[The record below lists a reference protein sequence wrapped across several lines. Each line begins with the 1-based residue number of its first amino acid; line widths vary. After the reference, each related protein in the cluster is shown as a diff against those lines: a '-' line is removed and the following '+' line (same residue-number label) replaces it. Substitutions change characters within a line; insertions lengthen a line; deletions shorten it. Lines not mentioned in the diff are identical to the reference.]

1 MSENINPLIELRHV
15 SKQFAIPTGQLTVLN
30 DISFTVEKGEV
41 LSLIGPSGS
50 GKSTCLRSINGLETI
65 DSGNIIVCGIDY
77 ATSNLP
83 AYKLRQN
90 TAMVFQRFELF
101 PHMTAQENVALGL
114 RMVKAFT
121 KAEAADRADA
131 LLIDVG
137 LKDQIYKYP
146 QNLSG
151 GQQQRVGIARA
162 LATEPQVL
170 LCDEPTSALDPEL
183 VDEVTEILQK
193 VAESGMTMI
202 VVTHEMS
209 FARKVSNRCMFIDA
223 GRILENR
230 PSDEFFEDP
239 KHPRLRQFI
248 KKVRAVHN

>member
-1 MSENINPLIELRHV
+1 MSPLIELRHV
-15 SKQFAIPTGQLTVLN
+15 SKQFTIPSGQLTVLD
-30 DISFTVEKGEV
+30 DISFSVEKGEV

-65 DSGNIIVCGIDY
+65 DSGEITVCGINY
-77 ATSNLP
+77 GTSKMP

-114 RMVKAFT
+114 RMVKSMS
-121 KAEAADRADA
+121 KADAAARADE
-131 LLIDVG
+131 LLISVG
-137 LKDQIYKYP
+137 LKDQIHKHP

-209 FARKVSNRCMFIDA
+209 FARQVSHRCMFLDA
-223 GRILENR
+223 GRILEHR

-239 KHPRLRQFI
+239 KHPRLQQFI
-248 KKVRAVHN
+248 KKVLHH